1 MASEKSV
8 KKLHSEDRK
17 EPRKTQNRANNIVQE
32 LSEKWPKGRKE
43 THSNAKEPCK
53 SGKTTTTK
61 TESLRTD
68 NLVKEDLRKVPK
80 RSDHNRKQS
89 Y

>member
-8 KKLHSEDRK
+8 KMLHSEDRK

-61 TESLRTD
+61 TVTKDRQPGERRLQ
-68 NLVKEDLRKVPK
+68 
-80 RSDHNRKQS
+80 QS
-89 Y
+89 P